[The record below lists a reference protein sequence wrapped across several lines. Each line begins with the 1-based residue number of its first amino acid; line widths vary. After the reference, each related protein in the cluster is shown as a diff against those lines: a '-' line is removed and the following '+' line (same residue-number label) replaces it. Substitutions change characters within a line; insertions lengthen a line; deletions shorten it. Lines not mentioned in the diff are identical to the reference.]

1 MAQVQRG
8 NVFLTI
14 GDSEVEKYMAKGFS
28 VVDEKGNVIRQSFP
42 TELSQLQ
49 KAWSE
54 HVEIIKQKDE
64 EIARLKAELEALKT
78 AGVDKTPAA
87 KQKEESAEESWD
99 NWEEPEQ
106 KDEDKPAKKQRK
118 KA

>member
-8 NVFLTI
+8 NVFLTVS
-14 GDSEVEKYMAKGFS
+14 DNELEKYMAKGFS
-28 VVDEKGNVIRQSFP
+28 VVDEMGNVIKQSFP
-42 TELSQLQ
+42 TELRQLQ

-64 EIARLKAELEALKT
+64 EIARLKAEIEKLKT
-78 AGVDKTPAA
+78 AGVEKAPAVE
-87 KQKEESAEESWD
+87 QKDDSWGD
-99 NWEEPEQ
+99 WEEPE
-106 KDEDKPAKKQRK
+106 EKPAKKQRK